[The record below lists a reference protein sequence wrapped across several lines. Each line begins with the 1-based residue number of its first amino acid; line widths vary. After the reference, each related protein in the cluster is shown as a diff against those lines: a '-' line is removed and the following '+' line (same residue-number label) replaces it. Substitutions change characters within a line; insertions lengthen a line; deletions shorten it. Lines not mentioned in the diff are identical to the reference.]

1 MAPTSTLQNVPA
13 QEPREIKIPLQTN
26 GFKLDMSDKRL
37 GWLTP
42 TDPALPVET
51 LREIFK
57 KQGSVQIFSSLTT
70 APPSSTIV
78 ACTDLYAIYPLQA
91 TFF

>member
-13 QEPREIKIPLQTN
+13 QKAREIKVPLQSN
-26 GFKLDMSDKRL
+26 GFKLDMSNKRL

-57 KQGSVQIFSSLTT
+57 KQGSVRILSSLTT
-70 APPSSTIV
+70 APPS
-78 ACTDLYAIYPLQA
+78 LLLLLLL
-91 TFF
+91 